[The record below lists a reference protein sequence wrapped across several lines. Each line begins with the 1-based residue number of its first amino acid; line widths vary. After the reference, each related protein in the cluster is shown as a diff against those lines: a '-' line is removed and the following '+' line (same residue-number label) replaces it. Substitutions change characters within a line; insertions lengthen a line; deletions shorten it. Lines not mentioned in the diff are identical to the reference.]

1 MHRPLPSWL
10 ATKARGTRPR
20 IITPELKAPVTSGR
34 QVGRFINALYLSVSF
49 LYWLVRACDEP
60 GLPLRRF

>member
-49 LYWLVRACDEP
+49 PACDEP